1 MEAKLSRD
9 YSGAK
14 IGMWLFLFSEIC
26 FFFGPLVLYTV
37 FRYRHPAE
45 FASASK
51 GMDLTLG
58 TINTVILLTSSL
70 MAAIS
75 VSAIKKGREKTAA
88 LLIALTAI
96 MGVAFLFIKY
106 VEWSTE
112 IGRGFYPGSLTLFEK
127 GNGEVLYF
135 GLYYFLTGMHG
146 LHVLIGVVLL
156 SVMAVL
162 IGRRTVNANDY
173 IKLENSALYW
183 HLVDI
188 VWIYLFPLF
197 YLVS

>member
-1 MEAKLSRD
+1 MADPVAAERRELRGAPEGRARAVPLRGYLMEPKVSRD

-70 MAAIS
+70 MAATA
-75 VSAIKKGREKTAA
+75 VAAIKKGREKAAA
-88 LLIALTAI
+88 LLIALTAV
-96 MGVAFLFIKY
+96 MGVAFLI
-106 VEWSTE
+106 
-112 IGRGFYPGSLTLFEK
+112 
-127 GNGEVLYF
+127 
-135 GLYYFLTGMHG
+135 
-146 LHVLIGVVLL
+146 
-156 SVMAVL
+156 
-162 IGRRTVNANDY
+162 
-173 IKLENSALYW
+173 
-183 HLVDI
+183 
-188 VWIYLFPLF
+188 
-197 YLVS
+197 